1 MGLEEQRRVG
11 GATVGGAT
19 VGGATTNHSM
29 RQAKVV
35 FGTYPSHSIIII
47 VISNIFTIIIIV

>member
-1 MGLEEQRRVG
+1 MVG
-11 GATVGGAT
+11 GAM